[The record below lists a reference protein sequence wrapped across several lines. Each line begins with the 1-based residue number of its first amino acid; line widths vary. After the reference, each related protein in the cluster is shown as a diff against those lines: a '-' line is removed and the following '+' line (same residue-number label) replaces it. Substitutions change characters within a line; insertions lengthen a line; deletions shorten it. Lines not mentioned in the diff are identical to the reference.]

1 MYDSKR
7 KWRWIKTSMENK
19 YKKFT
24 LNSQCG
30 WWGHDSKNIFCPTRV
45 HCSILWRHIS
55 YHKATTW
62 LHDSSVGGKTGIF
75 FQPRDLGHW
84 ISLNLTLQWGYTS
97 FVHHHGHRRWHNRW
111 SWDGFTRI
119 TLGSLR
125 ALIASKSRRP
135 LISLRTSRSLWSLGP
150 SWPMFSWG
158 TRPSSSSPDSLGT
171 MRHAGEVT
179 HHKFN
184 FPFYVLSTND
194 LTDVWFLVY
203 IFGVTFVTNLYFCNW
218 AIIYVTLIISQ
229 WKNVLLQLPPVTNK
243 IMQ

>member
-1 MYDSKR
+1 MYDCKR

-135 LISLRTSRSLWSLGP
+135 LISLRTSRSMWSLGP
-150 SWPMFSWG
+150 SWTMFAWG
-158 TRPSSSSPDSLGT
+158 TWPSSSSPDSLGT
-171 MRHAGEVT
+171 MCHAGEVT
-179 HHKFN
+179 HRQFN
-184 FPFYVLSTND
+184 FLLYVLPTND
-194 LTDVWFLVY
+194 LTDVWIFVY
-203 IFGVTFVTNLYFCNW
+203 IIGVAFVTNLYFCNW
-218 AIIYVTLIISQ
+218 GILYVTLMISQ
-229 WKNVLLQLPPVTNK
+229 WKNVLVDSITPL
-243 IMQ
+243 

>member
-1 MYDSKR
+1 MYDCKR

-125 ALIASKSRRP
+125 ALIAPKSRRP
-135 LISLRTSRSLWSLGP
+135 LISLRTGPLGP
-150 SWPMFSWG
+150 CGPWG
-158 TRPSSSSPDSLGT
+158 PAGPCLPGGPGLPRLPLTPLGQCAMQAKLLIASLTSFFMSSLLMISLT
-171 MRHAGEVT
+171 
-179 HHKFN
+179 F
-184 FPFYVLSTND
+184 D
-194 LTDVWFLVY
+194 FL
-203 IFGVTFVTNLYFCNW
+203 F
-218 AIIYVTLIISQ
+218 TLLASRLWRICISA
-229 WKNVLLQLPPVTNK
+229 TEG
-243 IMQ
+243 